1 MRVCARLSA
10 VQQAKQQKAATAAVE
25 GPQNDEQKRPQTAR
39 KRGRP
44 NSSLTDGGASFWQA
58 AVATRPRRNA
68 RPMAVEWQQQQQQ
81 GVVQA
86 SNFDWEQYL
95 AVRGGTAAQNGHL
108 FQQQHFM
115 ERTLAQQI
123 FRPGSSVRVR
133 YPQNGE
139 NDLWVSARIGVTFPF
154 GQAVVEFPTR
164 TAPAEQT
171 VRNGRIIGMDSG
183 GVRTEIVQLDVVELP
198 ESAEDDKGAA
208 TEGTVNDDFRTIL
221 REHREWLGRP
231 LHSFV
236 QEGQLFEL
244 QEAPSLSRSDSPPQN
259 VPFASSSAISSSQLT
274 APSAAGSSHNNC
286 LRVHVVRVVAHHN
299 GLVLVERI
307 GRAEDGERRR
317 RELVHIT
324 AERCHP
330 LGWARAQHPSDK
342 YSLAEVDLGERTSA
356 VPRWLFS
363 FRPLATHKFEV
374 GMLLEM
380 LDPLN
385 RLSFVPAYVSERVN
399 SHYFKVRPIRDVQNL
414 TALLRTSDHIVHC
427 TSPDIFPVGWCFKN
441 QIRLTFPR
449 GLNHSDNSFSYAA
462 LRLELRNLFM
472 QPSSYTNNNNNGGD
486 LASVFSALHPS
497 DGVQAVQHEQLHQQP
512 SCSQPAVLPSSYN
525 SALISVPF
533 SVPMEFSFAP
543 DSLFELPK
551 MAQKRLEFVRYCEV
565 QDAAD
570 PTLFYPG
577 AIVRSQQHLVWVHF
591 DRDENT
597 HQPAQIYSISSPQL
611 FRCGTAKSAS
621 GAAPFAA
628 AAAFLRYFTVPIR
641 IPTALSANCGRNLL
655 RTFTSQRT
663 PVFLPR
669 QKPFLSEMWLK
680 ADLWL
685 PPIYLSANCFCG
697 PFLIAD
703 KVRALPAF
711 YASSP
716 LPHAISTL
724 VKDLLACAA
733 GLGTRGVRELI
744 NLLVGADRNSKVP
757 LQMLLKFKYT
767 NRRVR
772 FSVEACERAAQFPGW
787 LRTLLIRLDAC
798 PNLLSLEK
806 RDKCPL
812 DCSASLAS
820 SLYLC
825 HGGHVHT
832 ASAQSSQQQTN
843 KLNQA
848 AQQLKKVVQQ
858 QLQLQKRRKNGR
870 NKKAKKSEEGDE
882 YAVRQ
887 PPQPFPARREPSKR
901 LSIAQPVLD
910 DDYGDDGEEKGT
922 EKAAEDED
930 GIRTEKGGQAVEGS
944 RRRRSI
950 NGNGRAE
957 DGTVGA
963 ATAVPNNDEDD
974 SNSRGTLST
983 TASNTSGS
991 SQQQT
996 DDILEAKAKQM
1007 RQQQQQGDRSSSSS
1021 SSSALSDSSVD
1032 DDGGD
1037 GGPSSPVPSSS
1048 SSTTTVPVA
1057 TASTSLSSAIAA
1069 PPKTPPLPPQQRRK
1083 AKQTATKRMRG
1094 VREGHQQHP
1103 MAHQQREIKR
1113 EQLGNSEEDEVQW
1126 YDHQQAS
1133 IIRNATQQQLA
1144 NVGPAVQTADM
1155 DIVHVVTSQQRPTQ
1169 HYATPPM
1176 PLYTPY
1182 LYAAMAP
1189 PHHQYNPYAYYYA
1202 PVATPSAASSSSSA
1216 VPPFLHH
1223 PHPPHVHLMPAPPPP
1238 PPMFA
1243 PLSANAAAGTSAA
1256 NNTASTSN
1264 YNNATCTSN
1273 FGFDCPPVDSNPS
1286 RWSAETLCRWL
1297 TAAGLADCAQ
1307 RLLNE
1312 EVDGAC
1318 LLLFTPINY
1327 QNLGLKL
1334 GPMVKLQQI
1343 AEYLRQFTFA
1353 DNR

>member
-10 VQQAKQQKAATAAVE
+10 VQQAKQQKAATAAAE
-25 GPQNDEQKRPQTAR
+25 GPQNGEQKRPQTAR

-44 NSSLTDGGASFWQA
+44 NSSLTDGGAGFWQA

-68 RPMAVEWQQQQQQ
+68 RPMAVEWQQQQQH

-198 ESAEDDKGAA
+198 ESAEDDKSAA

-244 QEAPSLSRSDSPPQN
+244 QEASSLSRSDSPPQN
-259 VPFASSSAISSSQLT
+259 VPFASSSASQST

-286 LRVHVVRVVAHHN
+286 LLVHVVRVVAHHN

-307 GRAEDGERRR
+307 GRAEDGGRR

-330 LGWARAQHPSDK
+330 LGWTRAQHPSDK

-399 SHYFKVRPIRDVQNL
+399 SHYFKVRPVRDVQNL
-414 TALLRTSDHIVHC
+414 TALLRTADHIVHC

-441 QIRLTFPR
+441 QIRLTFPQ

-486 LASVFSALHPS
+486 LAIVFSAPHPS
-497 DGVQAVQHEQLHQQP
+497 DGVQAVQHELLHQQP
-512 SCSQPAVLPSSYN
+512 SCSQPAVLPSSYS

-591 DRDENT
+591 DRDEHT
-597 HQPAQIYSISSPQL
+597 HRPAQIYSISSPQL

-621 GAAPFAA
+621 GAAPFSAA
-628 AAAFLRYFTVPIR
+628 AAASLRYFTVPIR

-703 KVRALPAF
+703 KVRALPAL

-825 HGGHVHT
+825 HGGHVNT

-870 NKKAKKSEEGDE
+870 NKKAKKSEEGEE
-882 YAVRQ
+882 YALRQ

-930 GIRTEKGGQAVEGS
+930 GIGTEKGGQAVEGS

-950 NGNGRAE
+950 NGNGMAE
-957 DGTVGA
+957 DGIVGTA
-963 ATAVPNNDEDD
+963 ANNDEDD

-983 TASNTSGS
+983 TTSNTSVS

-996 DDILEAKAKQM
+996 DGILEAKAKQA
-1007 RQQQQQGDRSSSSS
+1007 RQQQQQGDRGSS

-1032 DDGGD
+1032 DDGDD
-1037 GGPSSPVPSSS
+1037 GGPSSPVSSSS

-1057 TASTSLSSAIAA
+1057 TASSSLSSAIAA
-1069 PPKTPPLPPQQRRK
+1069 PPQTPPLPPQQRRK
-1083 AKQTATKRMRG
+1083 AKQTATKRTRG
-1094 VREGHQQHP
+1094 VRGGGHQQHP
-1103 MAHQQREIKR
+1103 VAPQQREIKR

-1144 NVGPAVQTADM
+1144 NVGPAAQTADM
-1155 DIVHVVTSQQRPTQ
+1155 DIVHVVTSQQRQTQ

-1202 PVATPSAASSSSSA
+1202 PVAAPSAASSSSSA

-1223 PHPPHVHLMPAPPPP
+1223 PPPPHVHLMPAPPPP
-1238 PPMFA
+1238 PAMFA
-1243 PLSANAAAGTSAA
+1243 PLSANSAAGTSAA

-1264 YNNATCTSN
+1264 YNNATGTSN

>member
-641 IPTALSANCGRNLL
+641 IPTALSANCGRKPAQDVHFPTDAVPIASAARFSS
-655 RTFTSQRT
+655 RTKCARCPPFTRPR
-663 PVFLPR
+663 PV
-669 QKPFLSEMWLK
+669 
-680 ADLWL
+680 
-685 PPIYLSANCFCG
+685 
-697 PFLIAD
+697 
-703 KVRALPAF
+703 
-711 YASSP
+711 
-716 LPHAISTL
+716 PHAISTL

-744 NLLVGADRNSKVP
+744 NLLVGADRK
-757 LQMLLKFKYT
+757 
-767 NRRVR
+767 
-772 FSVEACERAAQFPGW
+772 
-787 LRTLLIRLDAC
+787 
-798 PNLLSLEK
+798 
-806 RDKCPL
+806 
-812 DCSASLAS
+812 
-820 SLYLC
+820 
-825 HGGHVHT
+825 
-832 ASAQSSQQQTN
+832 QQ
-843 KLNQA
+843 
-848 AQQLKKVVQQ
+848 
-858 QLQLQKRRKNGR
+858 
-870 NKKAKKSEEGDE
+870 
-882 YAVRQ
+882 
-887 PPQPFPARREPSKR
+887 
-901 LSIAQPVLD
+901 
-910 DDYGDDGEEKGT
+910 
-922 EKAAEDED
+922 
-930 GIRTEKGGQAVEGS
+930 
-944 RRRRSI
+944 
-950 NGNGRAE
+950 
-957 DGTVGA
+957 
-963 ATAVPNNDEDD
+963 
-974 SNSRGTLST
+974 
-983 TASNTSGS
+983 
-991 SQQQT
+991 
-996 DDILEAKAKQM
+996 
-1007 RQQQQQGDRSSSSS
+1007 
-1021 SSSALSDSSVD
+1021 
-1032 DDGGD
+1032 
-1037 GGPSSPVPSSS
+1037 
-1048 SSTTTVPVA
+1048 
-1057 TASTSLSSAIAA
+1057 
-1069 PPKTPPLPPQQRRK
+1069 
-1083 AKQTATKRMRG
+1083 
-1094 VREGHQQHP
+1094 
-1103 MAHQQREIKR
+1103 
-1113 EQLGNSEEDEVQW
+1113 
-1126 YDHQQAS
+1126 
-1133 IIRNATQQQLA
+1133 
-1144 NVGPAVQTADM
+1144 
-1155 DIVHVVTSQQRPTQ
+1155 
-1169 HYATPPM
+1169 
-1176 PLYTPY
+1176 
-1182 LYAAMAP
+1182 
-1189 PHHQYNPYAYYYA
+1189 
-1202 PVATPSAASSSSSA
+1202 SAA
-1216 VPPFLHH
+1216 
-1223 PHPPHVHLMPAPPPP
+1223 
-1238 PPMFA
+1238 
-1243 PLSANAAAGTSAA
+1243 ANAAQIQIYQPTGALQRGGMRTCSAIPRMAENGAYSAGRVSKFAVTGEAGQMPFGLLGQVSPRRFICVMADM
-1256 NNTASTSN
+1256 
-1264 YNNATCTSN
+1264 CT
-1273 FGFDCPPVDSNPS
+1273 PPAHS
-1286 RWSAETLCRWL
+1286 RHNSRRTR
-1297 TAAGLADCAQ
+1297 
-1307 RLLNE
+1307 
-1312 EVDGAC
+1312 
-1318 LLLFTPINY
+1318 
-1327 QNLGLKL
+1327 
-1334 GPMVKLQQI
+1334 
-1343 AEYLRQFTFA
+1343 
-1353 DNR
+1353 